1 MAKFKVGDIVVGN
14 SDEYLYTNKGWRGA
28 VVSIS
33 GDGRIEVRGEGPFGE
48 AATFSVKE
56 SCFDLVGRAND
67 VSAFVPFHEPC
78 RILKSGDCTIVFW
91 PDGEKTIVKRAA
103 DEPDNDYAAFTAALG
118 IKLFGSNSALKRMIE
133 RKTVHQK
140 PKEKK
145 KDTAVPDIDFQT
157 NLAEKHFA
165 LLEKRLDRGIRK
177 ALTGDKPQSD
187 HPTKSSA
194 E

>member
-1 MAKFKVGDIVVGN
+1 MAKFKVGDIVAGN
-14 SDEYLYTNKGWRGA
+14 SNDYLYTTKGWSGE

-33 GDGRIEVRGEGPFGE
+33 DHGMIKVRGKGPFGIVDF
-48 AATFSVKE
+48 TVDE
-56 SCFDLVGRAND
+56 SCFDLVRRSND
-67 VSAFVPFHEPC
+67 VSPFVPFHEPC
-78 RILKSGDCTIVFW
+78 RILKSGDRTIVFW

-133 RKTVHQK
+133 RKTVQQK

-145 KDTAVPDIDFQT
+145 KDTAVQDMAIPT
-157 NLAEKHFA
+157 KRAEKAFRAFGEA
-165 LLEKRLDRGIRK
+165 LGRSIRE
-177 ALTGDKPQSD
+177 ALKGDEPQSD
-187 HPTKSSA
+187 QPTNSSA

>member
-1 MAKFKVGDIVVGN
+1 M
-14 SDEYLYTNKGWRGA
+14 
-28 VVSIS
+28 
-33 GDGRIEVRGEGPFGE
+33 
-48 AATFSVKE
+48 
-56 SCFDLVGRAND
+56 
-67 VSAFVPFHEPC
+67 
-78 RILKSGDCTIVFW
+78 FW